1 MSEHREHHQHR
12 VRTLWLSGV
21 LHAFTHLYQVALL
34 PLYLLIL
41 RDKAFAIQ
49 TVEQATFLV
58 TVLMLSYFIPA
69 YPVGVM
75 ADRFS
80 KRKLLALGLAV
91 NAAGFVGLALSQSYA
106 QAIVCMIISGVGGSA
121 FHPAATALIARL
133 YPEATGKAFGLL
145 GIGASAGFFLGPLY
159 SGWRGAQSGWRT
171 PMLELGIAGIVIALL
186 FYWLADEEPAHAPR
200 PRHHTSEQMF
210 PSAALWMFFLA
221 AAVAFSLRDFTGS
234 SMGSLGSLFLQ
245 KAHGL
250 STEHTGWILSMI
262 FIASAISNPLFGGLS
277 DRGVGRWTTFALSI
291 AGIIVI
297 SFPHFSPRMAPFVFA
312 VYGFFF
318 MASYPMVEGALMGS
332 VPHHIRGR
340 VFGLFITIGGILGNL
355 AHWAMGAFVKNLGP
369 KSARVESYYSMY
381 WLLAGF
387 LALSLLGLPCLRA
400 LRNREVV
407 EGALDPNLLP
417 EKS

>member
-1 MSEHREHHQHR
+1 MSAQHQHR

-41 RDKAFAIQ
+41 RDESFAIR
-49 TVEQATFLV
+49 TVEEATFLV

-69 YPVGVM
+69 YPVGVL

-91 NAAGFVGLALSQSYA
+91 NAAGFVGLAFSKSYG
-106 QAIVCMIISGVGGSA
+106 QAIGCMIISGVGGSA

-133 YPEATGKAFGLL
+133 FPEATGKAFGLL

-159 SGWRGAQSGWRT
+159 SGWRGAQAGWRT
-171 PMLELGIAGIVIALL
+171 PMLELGILGMIIAIA
-186 FYWLADEEPAHAPR
+186 FYFLADEEPEHAPR
-200 PRHHTSEQMF
+200 TSDHSSEQMF
-210 PSAALWMFFLA
+210 PTAALWIFFIA

-250 STEHTGWILSMI
+250 SAEATGGILSMI
-262 FIASAISNPLFGGLS
+262 FVASAISNPLFGKLS
-277 DRGVGRWTTFALSI
+277 DRGVGRWTTLALTI
-291 AGIIVI
+291 AGIIVV
-297 SFPHFSPRMAPFVFA
+297 SFPHFSPRMAPLVFA

-332 VPHHIRGR
+332 VPHHVRGR

-355 AHWAMGAFVKNLGP
+355 AHWAMGAYVKNLGP
-369 KSARVESYYSMY
+369 ASARVESYYTIY
-381 WLLAGF
+381 WMLAGF

-400 LRNREVV
+400 LRNRETA
-407 EGALDPNLLP
+407 EGALTPSMLP